1 MVGRPIIQGVELKLS
16 PCLFHTGA
24 KGRPSIRIFSTADRV
39 YTKYTSFET
48 RTRRLMD
55 VYEELEDIQFT
66 QVERKCAH
74 MMMILVKN
82 NINNNSNIMTREI
95 KKKHDAYR
103 KRWEES
109 IHPLEKS
116 SNLLGF

>member
-1 MVGRPIIQGVELKLS
+1 
-16 PCLFHTGA
+16 
-24 KGRPSIRIFSTADRV
+24 
-39 YTKYTSFET
+39 
-48 RTRRLMD
+48 MD

-95 KKKHDAYR
+95 KKNMMHIVKGGRNLYTHWKNR
-103 KRWEES
+103 
-109 IHPLEKS
+109 KS
-116 SNLLGF
+116 SNLFGF

>member
-1 MVGRPIIQGVELKLS
+1 
-16 PCLFHTGA
+16 
-24 KGRPSIRIFSTADRV
+24 
-39 YTKYTSFET
+39 
-48 RTRRLMD
+48 MD

-95 KKKHDAYR
+95 KKINMMHIQKTR
-103 KRWEES
+103 KKWEES
-109 IHPLEKS
+109 IYPLEK
-116 SNLLGF
+116 